1 MKIMQVFTFDVSDKY
16 AYFCDIS
23 NILKADHQ
31 IQVVLETYK
40 SFICTYYKKKKKKK
54 REKELNEKIGPV
66 MPF

>member
-23 NILKADHQ
+23 NILKQTIRFKLYWKLIKVSSAL
-31 IQVVLETYK
+31 IRR
-40 SFICTYYKKKKKKK
+40 KKKE